1 MKAKIRSM
9 WTMIIAW
16 LAAELYWLK
25 QSWADQRGAI
35 PIDSIFEIK
44 ETTPGFTLGSDVPV
58 GSGDGVT
65 ESVYGTYKVPDG
77 VKLVFLP
84 TSEFQFYGKDIEA
97 SPVELTDYVPIL
109 LYHRDNSGQGTL
121 YRGGGLYANC
131 KFAANV
137 NERRKL
143 LDKWVAKPVEEIEIR
158 VIAESGKSLD
168 VSSCHFSLICRR
180 IAPML
185 TP

>member
-1 MKAKIRSM
+1 MKAKIVSM

-25 QSWADQRGAI
+25 ESWSDQRGGI

-44 ETTPGFTLGSDVPV
+44 ETTPGFTLGSDVPL
-58 GSGDGVT
+58 GTGDGET
-65 ESVYGTYKVPDG
+65 ESVYGTYVVPDG
-77 VKLVFLP
+77 VKLIFLP
-84 TSEFQFYGKDIEA
+84 TSEFQFYGKDVEA
-97 SPVELTDYVPIL
+97 APAELTDYVPIL

-121 YRGGGLYANC
+121 FRGGGLYVNC

-137 NERRKL
+137 NDRKKL
-143 LDKWVAKPVEEIEIR
+143 NDKWAAKPKEEIQIR
-158 VIAESGKSLD
+158 VIAASGLSLD
-168 VSSCHFSLICRR
+168 VSSCHFSLLCRR

>member
-1 MKAKIRSM
+1 VKAKIRSM

-25 QSWADQRGAI
+25 ESWADQRGGI

-44 ETTPGFTLGSDVPV
+44 ETTPGFTLGSDVAV
-58 GSGDGVT
+58 GTGDGVT
-65 ESVYGTYKVPDG
+65 ESVYGTYVVPNG

-84 TSEFQFYGKDIEA
+84 TSEFQFYGKDVEA
-97 SPVELTDYVPIL
+97 APAELTDYVPIL
-109 LYHRDNSGQGTL
+109 IYHKDNSGQGTL
-121 YRGGGLYANC
+121 YRGGGLYVNC
-131 KFAANV
+131 KFNADV
-137 NERRKL
+137 NSRKKML
-143 LDKWVAKPVEEIEIR
+143 GKFVAKPVEEIEIR
-158 VIAESGKSLD
+158 VIADSGLSLD
-168 VSSCHFSLICRR
+168 VSSCHFSLLCRR